1 MKIESALSAQE
12 YLSELKKHRFHRP
25 DDLSKLSVHS
35 VGPFF
40 GITRRVYVSGEN
52 IRKHT
57 FINSA
62 FGYVRN
68 SSDGCS
74 VRFFRTTGHLHPL
87 GLLLISP
94 ISAVIYLL
102 LCLFSTEIYFSL
114 ELLLTCT
121 VVLSFIIFGTIVA
134 DAISHLG
141 LSENE
146 WNVSKLMIIL
156 TYPEKHFNDKHKRK

>member
-1 MKIESALSAQE
+1 MHEEYTMKIESVLSAQE

-25 DDLSKLSVHS
+25 DDLSKLSIHS

-68 SSDGCS
+68 SSDGWQAICQGCFPFGN
-74 VRFFRTTGHLHPL
+74 VGAAITARTALP
-87 GLLLISP
+87 
-94 ISAVIYLL
+94 VF
-102 LCLFSTEIYFSL
+102 CR
-114 ELLLTCT
+114 
-121 VVLSFIIFGTIVA
+121 
-134 DAISHLG
+134 
-141 LSENE
+141 
-146 WNVSKLMIIL
+146 W
-156 TYPEKHFNDKHKRK
+156 